1 MLDRLY
7 VRRLR
12 TFCADDE
19 IMIGTFYDNI
29 ITYILLI
36 TSSLHHQLSNNT
48 RIPRFLDIDSSA

>member
-1 MLDRLY
+1 
-7 VRRLR
+7 
-12 TFCADDE
+12 
-19 IMIGTFYDNI
+19 MIGTFYDNI